1 VTFNATSLFRII
13 WQGDMPA
20 PDSFPILIR
29 RRIEAS
35 VGGLGSKVG
44 EGIGDSERKLRK
56 GIGFEM

>member
-1 VTFNATSLFRII
+1 
-13 WQGDMPA
+13 MPA